1 MRKPFEIL
9 FLFFLVLGVFYPSIF
24 AEPASIDDRQMIQA
38 LLNRDGLDW
47 VALFLPASGLYYY
60 RPLIGLSFHADAVL
74 LGSHPML
81 VHFENVLIH
90 ALNTLLLF
98 CILMEWNK
106 KRAGRPDE
114 KEHTPLLLA
123 AFFGLH
129 PLVAEP
135 VNWISGRTDLLAC
148 LFVLASF
155 LCFLRNTE
163 KKAGLDIAAAL
174 LFLCGLWAKEV
185 AIGLVPVVL
194 FLALQDEGF
203 AIRRRWRA
211 IAGRCLPFLA
221 ALLLYVFMRTGGQIG
236 QDIGVMTAVHGGH
249 GAEHFPLAAKM
260 LSLIKAIGFY
270 SQKILWPFPL
280 NFAIVEINRPVALT
294 VGIATLLGLALGL
307 LFLRRRP
314 FLLGLV
320 WIFSFL
326 APALPV
332 AVNRMAWT
340 PLAERYLY
348 ISLAGL
354 CLALLTL
361 LTGRWKRSASL
372 ALLALLLG
380 FGAATAQ
387 RNIVWQKNLT
397 LWQDVVEKSPNFVA
411 GHNDYGLALLRAG
424 KKAEAEKH
432 LALAASLVGD
442 SSASGR
448 NKVKANLA
456 LVKDDLE
463 TQVATLETIL
473 QEEKNSKQ
481 RRQTASQLISLL
493 NRALTEK
500 KGEAA
505 QRREWLAKMAG
516 LHQEL
521 FALDKNPY
529 HLYRIGQLR
538 LGLGEK
544 DEARQAFTEVC
555 RSSADYYTGPACT
568 LAEKLAKELSGE

>member
-1 MRKPFEIL
+1 MRYPFQIIFLL
-9 FLFFLVLGVFYPSIF
+9 FVILGVFYPSLF
-24 AEPASIDDRQMIQA
+24 AESLSIDDRQMIQA
-38 LLNRDGLDW
+38 LLNSKGLDLGT
-47 VALFLPASGLYYY
+47 LFFPTNSRYYY
-60 RPLIGLSFHADAVL
+60 RPLIGLSFYADAAL

-98 CILMEWNK
+98 CILRHWSA
-106 KRAGRPDE
+106 RLGRTDE
-114 KEHTPLLLA
+114 TGQAPLLLA

-129 PLVAEP
+129 PLATEP

-155 LCFLRNTE
+155 LCLLRN
-163 KKAGLDIAAAL
+163 AGKRVWPDIAAAL
-174 LFLCGLWAKEV
+174 LFLCGLWAKEA

-194 FLALQDEGF
+194 FLSLQDEGF
-203 AIRRRWRA
+203 EISRRWRA

-221 ALLLYVFMRTGGQIG
+221 ALLAYAFMRTGGRIA
-236 QDIGVMTAVHGGH
+236 QDTGVMTAIHGGH
-249 GAEHFPLAAKM
+249 GAEHFSLASKA

-280 NFAIVEINRPVALT
+280 NFAIVEINRPVALA
-294 VGIATLLGLALGL
+294 VGIATIFGLAAGL
-307 LFLRRRP
+307 LFFRRRP
-314 FLLGLV
+314 FMAGLA
-320 WIFSFL
+320 WLFSFL

-348 ISLAGL
+348 IPLAGL
-354 CLALLTL
+354 CLLLLSL
-361 LTGRWKRSASL
+361 LAGRQKRIATL

-387 RNIVWQKNLT
+387 RNIVWQQNLT
-397 LWQDVVEKSPNFVA
+397 LWQDVVEKSPTFA
-411 GHNDYGLALLRAG
+411 PGHNDYGLALLRAG
-424 KKAEAEKH
+424 RKAEAEKH

-442 SSASGR
+442 ASSRGSS
-448 NKVKANLA
+448 KVRANLT

-463 TQVATLETIL
+463 TQVATLEAIL
-473 QEEKNSKQ
+473 QEEKNTKQ

-500 KGEAA
+500 KGEVP

-516 LHQEL
+516 LHQDL

-529 HLYRIGQLR
+529 HLYRMGQLQ
-538 LGLGEK
+538 LALGEK
-544 DEARQAFTEVC
+544 AVARQAFADTC
-555 RSSADYYTGPACT
+555 RSSDDYYTKPACT
-568 LAEKLAKELSGE
+568 LAEKLGKELRGE